1 MTTRMR
7 RATENTSTTDRM
19 RETIMPFSRHF
30 ALRSLAAG
38 ALMLAL
44 TGCSDFLDV
53 ENPASLLDEDL
64 NREELLATLAHT
76 TEGNITG
83 TYSSLNVRSGL
94 LSDELFHRSTQLE
107 NLDAMLGNRLASN
120 SAVEGH
126 WRGMAQSRWLAD
138 DMVVRLSEMVS
149 SPNSDVRIARTR
161 FFGGLA
167 RITMADHFNVIV
179 YGPEDQPRG
188 PVEVITD
195 AIDDFDEAAT
205 IASAAGDANLEAAAL
220 GQLARAYRS
229 LYFEEL
235 HLHGNDD
242 LTIMDQAETAA
253 RAALAADGGYNVSL
267 QFGAPGGSNDMV
279 FLGGPLGGQNR
290 IDEVYLFLPDPVTGD
305 WDPRIPHEEEVLLES
320 NGETAVN
327 LKFPTRETPLPVSR
341 ASEAMLIIAEARL
354 LRDDLSEA
362 VDWINANRAA
372 ARARVSSPDYADPN
386 RWPPELATVSDL
398 QDFASSDADEIYAQI
413 RHERRAEFW
422 LELRRWADMR
432 YYRITPY
439 RWFEPNKAAGLDLR
453 WPPSPEE
460 IAQNPNLTQQI
471 TQSVYVN

>member
-1 MTTRMR
+1 MNAVM
-7 RATENTSTTDRM
+7 DRI
-19 RETIMPFSRHF
+19 REAHMSVVRTP
-30 ALRSLAAG
+30 ALRALATG
-38 ALMLAL
+38 AVAVAL

-64 NREELLATLAHT
+64 NREELLNTLANT

-126 WRGMAQSRWLAD
+126 WRGLAQSRWLAD
-138 DMVVRLSEMVS
+138 DMVARLTEMS
-149 SPNSDVRIARTR
+149 TTPGSDVRIARTHL
-161 FFGGLA
+161 FGGLA

-188 PVEVITD
+188 PIGVIDD
-195 AIDDFDEAAT
+195 AITSFGQAAS
-205 IASAAGDANLEAAAL
+205 IAAAAGAANLEAAAL
-220 GQLARAYRS
+220 GQIARAYRS

-235 HLHGNDD
+235 HLRGNDD
-242 LTIMDQAETAA
+242 LSLMDEAESAA
-253 RAALAADGGYNVSL
+253 RAALAADGDYNVSL
-267 QFGAPGGSNDMV
+267 RFGAPGGSNSMV

-290 IDEVYLFLPDPVTGD
+290 FDEVYLFLPDPVTGD
-305 WDPRIPHEEEVLLES
+305 WDPRIPHEEEILLES

-327 LKFPTRETPLPVSR
+327 LKFPARETPLPVSR

-354 LRDDLSEA
+354 LRDDLPEA
-362 VDWINANRAA
+362 VVWINQNRAA
-372 ARARVSSPDYADPN
+372 ARARVTSSDYADPD
-386 RWPPELATVSDL
+386 RWPPSATVSDL
-398 QDFASSDADEIYAQI
+398 QDFSSTDAGEIYAQI
-413 RHERRAEFW
+413 KHERRAEFW

-432 YYRITPY
+432 YYRIVPY

-460 IAQNPNLTQQI
+460 VAQNPNLTQQL
-471 TQSVYVN
+471 TQSVFVN